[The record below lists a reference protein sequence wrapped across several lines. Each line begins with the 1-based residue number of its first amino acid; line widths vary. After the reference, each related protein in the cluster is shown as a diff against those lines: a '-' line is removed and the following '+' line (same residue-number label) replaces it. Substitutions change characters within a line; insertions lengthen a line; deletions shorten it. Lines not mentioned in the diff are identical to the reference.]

1 MTTYHRTAI
10 TIHLGFT
17 TMKTSLRLIPLA
29 ISCLA
34 ATAAAQNSAAP
45 VSEALRSITQRA
57 ETNLVAAAEEL
68 PAGKYGF
75 KPTPAQMSFGDVI
88 AHLSGGNYFLC
99 SSIAGVDAP
108 KRSELKG
115 GAPKEKLVGALRESF
130 QFCESAL
137 AKVND
142 SGLSQNVPFFG
153 NREVTRAEM
162 MFAAAEDWA
171 DHYSQLANYLRLNK
185 LLPPTAKQKE

>member
-1 MTTYHRTAI
+1 MTSLTAI

-17 TMKTSLRLIPLA
+17 TMKLPLVLIPLA
-29 ISCLA
+29 LCCLA
-34 ATAAAQNSAAP
+34 ATAAAQDSGAP
-45 VSEALRSITQRA
+45 VSDALRSNAKRA
-57 ETNLVAAAEEL
+57 GTNLVAGAEEM

-108 KRSELKG
+108 KRSEITG
-115 GAPKEKLVGALRESF
+115 GAPKAKLVSGLRESF

-142 SGLSQNVPFFG
+142 SGLGQKVPFFG
-153 NREVTRAEM
+153 NREVSRAEM

-171 DHYSQLANYLRLNK
+171 DHYSQLAIYLRLNGH
-185 LLPPTAKQKE
+185 LPPTAKKKEG